1 TDVDPQKVG
10 HELHVAIV
18 LTGHFLQQQER
29 LLVTLEAT
37 EVNSDKLLWQASL
50 TAPSQD
56 FIGLQ
61 NQMAN
66 QVRQG
71 LLPLLGA
78 AGNFA
83 DTSTRP
89 KSQEAYDLYLH
100 SLAIPHDTAPNK
112 DAIAVLEHVVAT
124 DPTYAPAWEELGL
137 RYYYDADYS
146 NGGDEMFQ
154 KSNKAYERAL
164 TLDPNRVGAA
174 SQLVINRV
182 ERGELEKA
190 YQQAKALVKQ
200 RPESAF
206 THFTLAYV

>member
-1 TDVDPQKVG
+1 NKSQSYLLLGVSALLVTVLAALGAWWFKHRVVGGGAAKNTVAVLPLQNLNGDFSVEYLRFALADEIANLLTHTPTLDVRPSSITRKYVATDVDPQKVG

-100 SLAIPHDTAPNK
+100 S
-112 DAIAVLEHVVAT
+112 
-124 DPTYAPAWEELGL
+124 
-137 RYYYDADYS
+137 
-146 NGGDEMFQ
+146 
-154 KSNKAYERAL
+154 
-164 TLDPNRVGAA
+164 
-174 SQLVINRV
+174 
-182 ERGELEKA
+182 
-190 YQQAKALVKQ
+190 
-200 RPESAF
+200 
-206 THFTLAYV
+206 